1 MDDNGDPLWA
11 EAKTALM
18 AVSSSHNLG
27 LYNVIFEGDALNVF
41 EAIQNSSITLGNHL
55 YHSGH
60 QHNL

>member
-27 LYNVIFEGDALNVF
+27 LYNVIFEGIDVF
-41 EAIQNSSITLGNHL
+41 EAI
-55 YHSGH
+55 
-60 QHNL
+60 